1 MYNRPSHE
9 PVLVM
14 TSTRIV
20 RTTRKSQRGK
30 RWLHIYGDQSF
41 TDEILLNK
49 DYVLIILT
57 YKVNNEMYYRSTLNF
72 IFRSRVNGIQMLNPV
87 RQKTKTKQVRIF
99 VG

>member
-1 MYNRPSHE
+1 MYNCPSHE

-20 RTTRKSQRGK
+20 RTTGKSQRGK

-49 DYVLIILT
+49 DYLLIILT
-57 YKVNNEMYYRSTLNF
+57 YKVSLL
-72 IFRSRVNGIQMLNPV
+72 RVSKIILSEDCIENVSGVKWNI
-87 RQKTKTKQVRIF
+87 TS
-99 VG
+99 

>member
-1 MYNRPSHE
+1 MYNCPSHE

-20 RTTRKSQRGK
+20 RTTGKSQRGK

-49 DYVLIILT
+49 DDLLIILT
-57 YKVNNEMYYRSTLNF
+57 YKINNEMYHRSTLNF
-72 IFRSRVNGIQMLNPV
+72 IYWFRVNGI
-87 RQKTKTKQVRIF
+87 
-99 VG
+99 